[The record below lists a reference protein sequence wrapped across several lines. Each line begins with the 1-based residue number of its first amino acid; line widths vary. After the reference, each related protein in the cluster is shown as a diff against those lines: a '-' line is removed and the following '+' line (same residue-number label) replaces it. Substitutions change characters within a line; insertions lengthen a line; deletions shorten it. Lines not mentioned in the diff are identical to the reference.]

1 MVPAVRTQDSEAQ
14 LNIEMNTKM
23 QTLYANTAMAL
34 NTTKGEIYVAPIEKF
49 KVFYTMGFLK
59 YYA

>member
-1 MVPAVRTQDSEAQ
+1 
-14 LNIEMNTKM
+14 M
-23 QTLYANTAMAL
+23 QSLYSNTATAL

-49 KVFYTMGFLK
+49 KVFCTMGFLK